1 MFSFQEDVL
10 SPVRIKVIG
19 VGGAGCNAVNTMI
32 TSGLARVDFISAN
45 TDLQALDRSR
55 AAYKVQLGP
64 ERTRGLGAGAR
75 PEIGK
80 ESALESKDQIRECLE
95 GADMVF
101 VTAGMGGGTGT
112 GAAPIVASIARELGI
127 LTVGVVTKPF
137 SYEGHRRMS
146 HADEGI
152 RDLRR
157 HVDTLLVIP
166 NQRLLGIVDKATP
179 LLEAFKVA
187 DDVLRQAIQGIAD
200 VITTTG
206 HVNVDFADVRTVMS
220 HTGRAVMGMGV
231 SRGTNRAIEAA
242 QKAICS
248 PLLEE
253 GSVEGARGV
262 LLNITGGPNMSL
274 HEIEE
279 AASIIQQTADPEANI
294 IVGQVINPDM
304 GDDLVVTVIAT
315 GFEREESPSSQYRT
329 ELVLRWQRGRTRISI
344 APRTCGG
351 RESRMTPW
359 YGWRWLRTMNGM
371 CRRFFV
377 NRRTNHRDAVG
388 HGCIGYYCTGVRF
401 CTRRSAAFFR
411 HARSCRNGDSRCWS
425 AGPGR
430 RRARARMAVVRET
443 SAWD

>member
-1 MFSFQEDVL
+1 MFSFEEDVV

-19 VGGAGCNAVNTMI
+19 VGGAGCNAINTMI
-32 TSGLARVDFISAN
+32 TSGLARVDFIAAN

-55 AAYKVQLGP
+55 ASYKVQLGP
-64 ERTRGLGAGAR
+64 ERTRGLGAGAK
-75 PEIGK
+75 PEVGK
-80 ESALESKDQIRECLE
+80 DSALESKDHIRECLE

-137 SYEGHRRMS
+137 SYEGHRRMI

-231 SRGTNRAIEAA
+231 ARGTNRAIEAA

-279 AASIIQQTADPEANI
+279 AATIVQQTADPEANI

-315 GFEREESPSSQYRT
+315 GFEREEPSTPVPAPAART
-329 ELVLRWQRGRTRISI
+329 SRNGQQATTAAAHTMGERSYAERPLKDLDRPTFLRRMGD
-344 APRTCGG
+344 G
-351 RESRMTPW
+351 RESMDR
-359 YGWRWLRTMNGM
+359 
-371 CRRFFV
+371 V
-377 NRRTNHRDAVG
+377 
-388 HGCIGYYCTGVRF
+388 
-401 CTRRSAAFFR
+401 
-411 HARSCRNGDSRCWS
+411 
-425 AGPGR
+425 
-430 RRARARMAVVRET
+430 AVVTDDE
-443 SAWD
+443 WDVPTFLRKQVD

>member
-19 VGGAGCNAVNTMI
+19 IGGAGCNAINTMI
-32 TSGLARVDFISAN
+32 TSGLSRVDFIASN
-45 TDLQALDRSR
+45 TDLQALDRSL
-55 AAYKVQLGP
+55 APYKIQLGP
-64 ERTRGLGAGAR
+64 DRTRGLGAGAK
-75 PEIGK
+75 PEIGRDA
-80 ESALESKDQIRECLE
+80 ALESREHIRECID

-112 GAAPIVASIARELGI
+112 GAAPIVASIAREMGI

-137 SYEGHRRMS
+137 QYEGQRRHK
-146 HADEGI
+146 HAEEGI
-152 RDLRR
+152 RELRR

-231 SRGTNRAIEAA
+231 ALGANRAIEAA
-242 QKAICS
+242 QKAMCS

-262 LLNITGGPNMSL
+262 LLNITGGPSMSL

-294 IVGQVINPDM
+294 IVGQVINPDI
-304 GDDLVVTVIAT
+304 GEELIITVIAT
-315 GFEREESPSSQYRT
+315 GFERDENSAAAGMETDRALNRPAKPIQPVLAGVVASLGT
-329 ELVLRWQRGRTRISI
+329 ERPVKDLDRPTFLRRMSE
-344 APRTCGG
+344 A
-351 RESRMTPW
+351 RESADRAGLTAEDEWDVPTF
-359 YGWRWLRTMNGM
+359 LRKQT
-371 CRRFFV
+371 
-377 NRRTNHRDAVG
+377 D
-388 HGCIGYYCTGVRF
+388 
-401 CTRRSAAFFR
+401 
-411 HARSCRNGDSRCWS
+411 
-425 AGPGR
+425 
-430 RRARARMAVVRET
+430 
-443 SAWD
+443 

>member
-1 MFSFQEDVL
+1 MFSFQEDAL
-10 SPVRIKVIG
+10 LPVRIKVVG

-32 TSGLARVDFISAN
+32 GSGLARVDFIAAN
-45 TDLQALDRSR
+45 TDLQALDRSL
-55 AAYKVQLGP
+55 APYKIQLGP

-80 ESALESKDQIRECLE
+80 DAALESKDHIRECLE

-112 GAAPIVASIARELGI
+112 GAAPIVASIAREQGI

-137 SYEGHRRMS
+137 QYEGQRRHK
-146 HADEGI
+146 HAEEGI

-166 NQRLLGIVDKATP
+166 NQRLLGIVDKSTP

-206 HVNVDFADVRTVMS
+206 HVNVDFADVRTIMS
-220 HTGRAVMGMGV
+220 HTGRAVMGMGIA
-231 SRGTNRAIEAA
+231 RGTNRAIEAA
-242 QKAICS
+242 QRAICS

-253 GSVEGARGV
+253 GSVQGARGV
-262 LLNITGGPNMSL
+262 LLNITGGPNMTL

-279 AASIIQQTADPEANI
+279 AASIIQQTADADANI

-315 GFEREESPSSQYRT
+315 GFECEEETLSMTSSVEQASVRAAKPVQP
-329 ELVLRWQRGRTRISI
+329 VLAG
-344 APRTCGG
+344 
-351 RESRMTPW
+351 
-359 YGWRWLRTMNGM
+359 
-371 CRRFFV
+371 
-377 NRRTNHRDAVG
+377 VG
-388 HGCIGYYCTGVRF
+388 V
-401 CTRRSAAFFR
+401 SAAMGMPDRPMKDLDRPTFLR
-411 HARSCRNGDSRCWS
+411 QRNDAREAID
-425 AGPGR
+425 
-430 RRARARMAVVRET
+430 RALVAEDE
-443 SAWD
+443 WDVPTFLRKQVN

>member
-1 MFSFQEDVL
+1 MFSFEEDVV

-19 VGGAGCNAVNTMI
+19 VGGAGCNALNTMI
-32 TSGLARVDFISAN
+32 TSGLARVDFIAAN
-45 TDLQALDRSR
+45 TDLQALDRSQ
-55 AAYKVQLGP
+55 ASYKVQLGP
-64 ERTRGLGAGAR
+64 ERTRGLGAGAK
-75 PEIGK
+75 PEVGK
-80 ESALESKDQIRECLE
+80 DSALESKDQIRECLE

-137 SYEGHRRMS
+137 SYEGHRRMIY
-146 HADEGI
+146 AEEGI

-231 SRGTNRAIEAA
+231 ARGTNRAIEAA

-279 AASIIQQTADPEANI
+279 AATIVQQTADPEANI

-315 GFEREESPSSQYRT
+315 GFEREDQSTPVPVAAARS
-329 ELVLRWQRGRTRISI
+329 
-344 APRTCGG
+344 PRTGQQTMGERSYAERPFKDLDRPTFLRRMGDG
-351 RESRMTPW
+351 RESVERTAAVTDDEWDVPTF
-359 YGWRWLRTMNGM
+359 LRKQ
-371 CRRFFV
+371 V
-377 NRRTNHRDAVG
+377 D
-388 HGCIGYYCTGVRF
+388 
-401 CTRRSAAFFR
+401 
-411 HARSCRNGDSRCWS
+411 
-425 AGPGR
+425 
-430 RRARARMAVVRET
+430 
-443 SAWD
+443 

>member
-1 MFSFQEDVL
+1 
-10 SPVRIKVIG
+10 
-19 VGGAGCNAVNTMI
+19 MI
-32 TSGLARVDFISAN
+32 TSGLARVDFIAAN

-55 AAYKVQLGP
+55 ASYKVQLGP
-64 ERTRGLGAGAR
+64 ERTRGLGAGAK
-75 PEIGK
+75 PEVGK
-80 ESALESKDQIRECLE
+80 DSALESKDQIRECLE

-137 SYEGHRRMS
+137 SYEGHRRMVY
-146 HADEGI
+146 ADEGI

-231 SRGTNRAIEAA
+231 ARGTNRAIEAA

-279 AASIIQQTADPEANI
+279 AATIVQQTADPEANI

-315 GFEREESPSSQYRT
+315 GFEREEQHATIPVAAART
-329 ELVLRWQRGRTRISI
+329 SRTGQPAMTGVGQMMGERSYAERPFKDLDRPTFLRRMGE
-344 APRTCGG
+344 A
-351 RESRMTPW
+351 RESTERVGAVTDDEWDVPTF
-359 YGWRWLRTMNGM
+359 LRKQI
-371 CRRFFV
+371 
-377 NRRTNHRDAVG
+377 D
-388 HGCIGYYCTGVRF
+388 
-401 CTRRSAAFFR
+401 
-411 HARSCRNGDSRCWS
+411 
-425 AGPGR
+425 
-430 RRARARMAVVRET
+430 
-443 SAWD
+443 

>member
-1 MFSFQEDVL
+1 MFSFEEDVV

-19 VGGAGCNAVNTMI
+19 VGGAGCNALNTMI
-32 TSGLARVDFISAN
+32 MSGLARVDFIAAN

-55 AAYKVQLGP
+55 ASYKVQLGP
-64 ERTRGLGAGAR
+64 ERTRGLGAGAK
-75 PEIGK
+75 PEVGK
-80 ESALESKDQIRECLE
+80 DSALESKDQIRECLE

-137 SYEGHRRMS
+137 SYEGHRRMV

-231 SRGTNRAIEAA
+231 ARGTNRAIEAA

-279 AASIIQQTADPEANI
+279 AATIVQQTADPDANI

-315 GFEREESPSSQYRT
+315 GFEWEGQPAQVPLAAAR
-329 ELVLRWQRGRTRISI
+329 
-344 APRTCGG
+344 APRTGQQAMAGQTMGERSYAERPFKDLDRPAFLRRMGDG
-351 RESRMTPW
+351 REQMERAAAVTDDEWDVPTF
-359 YGWRWLRTMNGM
+359 LRKQA
-371 CRRFFV
+371 
-377 NRRTNHRDAVG
+377 D
-388 HGCIGYYCTGVRF
+388 
-401 CTRRSAAFFR
+401 
-411 HARSCRNGDSRCWS
+411 
-425 AGPGR
+425 
-430 RRARARMAVVRET
+430 
-443 SAWD
+443 

>member
-10 SPVRIKVIG
+10 LPVRIKVIG

-32 TSGLARVDFISAN
+32 GSGLARVDFISAN
-45 TDLQALDRSR
+45 TDLQALDRSL
-55 AAYKVQLGP
+55 APYKIQLGP
-64 ERTRGLGAGAR
+64 ERTRGLGAGAK

-80 ESALESKDQIRECLE
+80 DAALESKDHIRECLE

-137 SYEGHRRMS
+137 QYEGQRRHK
-146 HADEGI
+146 HAEEGI

-157 HVDTLLVIP
+157 HVDTLLIIP

-206 HVNVDFADVRTVMS
+206 HVNVDFADVRTIMS
-220 HTGRAVMGMGV
+220 HTGRAVMGMGI

-279 AASIIQQTADPEANI
+279 AASIIQQTADSEANI

-315 GFEREESPSSQYRT
+315 GFERDEEPSAVTIGMERSTARAPKPAQPVMAGVGAAASIDRPMKDLDRPT
-329 ELVLRWQRGRTRISI
+329 FLRRMSD
-344 APRTCGG
+344 A
-351 RESRMTPW
+351 RESIDRAALSTDDEWDVPTF
-359 YGWRWLRTMNGM
+359 LRKQ
-371 CRRFFV
+371 V
-377 NRRTNHRDAVG
+377 D
-388 HGCIGYYCTGVRF
+388 
-401 CTRRSAAFFR
+401 
-411 HARSCRNGDSRCWS
+411 
-425 AGPGR
+425 
-430 RRARARMAVVRET
+430 
-443 SAWD
+443 

>member
-19 VGGAGCNAVNTMI
+19 VGGAGCNAVNTMMA
-32 TSGLARVDFISAN
+32 SGLARVDFIAAN

-55 AAYKVQLGP
+55 APYKIQLGP
-64 ERTRGLGAGAR
+64 ERTRGLGAGAK
-75 PEIGK
+75 PEVGK
-80 ESALESKDQIRECLE
+80 DSALESKDHIRECLE

-112 GAAPIVASIARELGI
+112 GAAPIVASIARESGI

-137 SYEGHRRMS
+137 QYEGHRRMS
-146 HADEGI
+146 HAEEGI

-200 VITTTG
+200 VITTAG

-220 HTGRAVMGMGV
+220 HTGRAVMGMGS

-248 PLLEE
+248 PLLED
-253 GSVEGARGV
+253 GSIEGARGV

-279 AASIIQQTADPEANI
+279 AASIVQQTADAEANI

-315 GFEREESPSSQYRT
+315 GFEREEQP
-329 ELVLRWQRGRTRISI
+329 
-344 APRTCGG
+344 APVAAAPERASA
-351 RESRMTPW
+351 RN
-359 YGWRWLRTMNGM
+359 LRTGQQVLSGVSATVTERPHKDLDRPTFLRRMGEPREGM
-371 CRRFFV
+371 ERV
-377 NRRTNHRDAVG
+377 AV
-388 HGCIGYYCTGVRF
+388 
-401 CTRRSAAFFR
+401 AAE
-411 HARSCRNGDSRCWS
+411 D
-425 AGPGR
+425 
-430 RRARARMAVVRET
+430 E
-443 SAWD
+443 WDVPTFLRKQVD

>member
-1 MFSFQEDVL
+1 MFSFEEDVV

-19 VGGAGCNAVNTMI
+19 VGGAGCNALNTMI
-32 TSGLARVDFISAN
+32 MSGLARVDFIAAN

-55 AAYKVQLGP
+55 ASYKVQLGP
-64 ERTRGLGAGAR
+64 ERTRGLGAGAK
-75 PEIGK
+75 PEVGK
-80 ESALESKDQIRECLE
+80 DSALESKDQIRECLE

-137 SYEGHRRMS
+137 SYEGHRRMV

-231 SRGTNRAIEAA
+231 ARGTNRAIEAA

-279 AASIIQQTADPEANI
+279 AATIVQQTAYPDANI

-315 GFEREESPSSQYRT
+315 GFEWEGQPAQVPLAAAR
-329 ELVLRWQRGRTRISI
+329 
-344 APRTCGG
+344 APRTGQHPVAGAGQAMGERSYAERPFKDLDRPTFLRRMGDG
-351 RESRMTPW
+351 REQMERAAAVTDDEWDVPTF
-359 YGWRWLRTMNGM
+359 LRKQA
-371 CRRFFV
+371 
-377 NRRTNHRDAVG
+377 D
-388 HGCIGYYCTGVRF
+388 
-401 CTRRSAAFFR
+401 
-411 HARSCRNGDSRCWS
+411 
-425 AGPGR
+425 
-430 RRARARMAVVRET
+430 
-443 SAWD
+443 

>member
-19 VGGAGCNAVNTMI
+19 IGGAGCNAINTMI
-32 TSGLARVDFISAN
+32 TSGLSRVDFIASN
-45 TDLQALDRSR
+45 TDLQALDRSL
-55 AAYKVQLGP
+55 APYKIQLGP
-64 ERTRGLGAGAR
+64 DRTRGLGAGAK
-75 PEIGK
+75 PEIGRDA
-80 ESALESKDQIRECLE
+80 ALESREHIRECID

-112 GAAPIVASIARELGI
+112 GAAPIVASIAREMGI

-137 SYEGHRRMS
+137 QYEGQRRHK
-146 HADEGI
+146 HAEEGI
-152 RDLRR
+152 RELRR

-231 SRGTNRAIEAA
+231 AQGQNRAIEAA
-242 QKAICS
+242 QKAMCS

-262 LLNITGGPNMSL
+262 LLNITGGPSMSL

-294 IVGQVINPDM
+294 IVGQVINPDI
-304 GDDLVVTVIAT
+304 GEELIITVIAT
-315 GFEREESPSSQYRT
+315 GFERDENLAIAGT
-329 ELVLRWQRGRTRISI
+329 EADRAQNRLTKPIQPVLAGVVASLGTERPIKDLDRPTYLRRISE
-344 APRTCGG
+344 A
-351 RESRMTPW
+351 RESADRAALTGEDEWDVPTF
-359 YGWRWLRTMNGM
+359 LRKQA
-371 CRRFFV
+371 
-377 NRRTNHRDAVG
+377 D
-388 HGCIGYYCTGVRF
+388 
-401 CTRRSAAFFR
+401 
-411 HARSCRNGDSRCWS
+411 
-425 AGPGR
+425 
-430 RRARARMAVVRET
+430 
-443 SAWD
+443 

>member
-1 MFSFQEDVL
+1 MFSFEEDML

-32 TSGLARVDFISAN
+32 ANGLCRVDFIAAN
-45 TDLQALDRSR
+45 TDLQALERSR
-55 AAYKVQLGP
+55 AGFKIQLGP
-64 ERTRGLGAGAR
+64 ERTRGLGAGAK
-75 PEIGK
+75 PEVGK
-80 ESALESKDQIRECLE
+80 DSALESKDDIRESLE
-95 GADMVF
+95 GSDMVF

-146 HADEGI
+146 HAEEGI
-152 RDLRR
+152 RDLKR
-157 HVDTLLVIP
+157 HVDTLLIIP

-179 LLEAFKVA
+179 LLDAFKVA

-242 QKAICS
+242 QKAISC

-274 HEIEE
+274 HEVEE
-279 AASIIQQTADPEANI
+279 AASIIQQAADPEANI

-315 GFEREESPSSQYRT
+315 GFEREEQPAPKPVTVDRGAARSPRSSGQQ
-329 ELVLRWQRGRTRISI
+329 VLAGVQ
-344 APRTCGG
+344 AAVAEMPRKDLDRPTFLRRLG
-351 RESRMTPW
+351 ESREAAERVAVAADDEWDVPTF
-359 YGWRWLRTMNGM
+359 LRKQA
-371 CRRFFV
+371 
-377 NRRTNHRDAVG
+377 D
-388 HGCIGYYCTGVRF
+388 
-401 CTRRSAAFFR
+401 
-411 HARSCRNGDSRCWS
+411 
-425 AGPGR
+425 
-430 RRARARMAVVRET
+430 
-443 SAWD
+443 

>member
-19 VGGAGCNAVNTMI
+19 IGGAGCNAINTMI
-32 TSGLARVDFISAN
+32 TSGLSRVDFIASN
-45 TDLQALDRSR
+45 TDLQALDRSL
-55 AAYKVQLGP
+55 APYKIQLGP
-64 ERTRGLGAGAR
+64 DRTRGLGAGAK
-75 PEIGK
+75 PEIGRDA
-80 ESALESKDQIRECLE
+80 ALESREHIRECID

-112 GAAPIVASIARELGI
+112 GAAPIVASIAREMGI

-137 SYEGHRRMS
+137 QYEGQRRHK
-146 HADEGI
+146 HAEEGI
-152 RDLRR
+152 RELRR

-231 SRGTNRAIEAA
+231 AQGPNRAIEAA
-242 QKAICS
+242 QKAMCS

-262 LLNITGGPNMSL
+262 LLNITGGPSMSL

-294 IVGQVINPDM
+294 IVGQVINPDI
-304 GDDLVVTVIAT
+304 GEELIITVIAT
-315 GFEREESPSSQYRT
+315 GFERDENPTAIGMET
-329 ELVLRWQRGRTRISI
+329 ERAQNRPAKPIQPVLASVVASLGTERPVKDLDRPTFLRRMSE
-344 APRTCGG
+344 A
-351 RESRMTPW
+351 RESADRAALTAEDEWDVPTF
-359 YGWRWLRTMNGM
+359 LRKQT
-371 CRRFFV
+371 
-377 NRRTNHRDAVG
+377 D
-388 HGCIGYYCTGVRF
+388 
-401 CTRRSAAFFR
+401 
-411 HARSCRNGDSRCWS
+411 
-425 AGPGR
+425 
-430 RRARARMAVVRET
+430 
-443 SAWD
+443 

>member
-10 SPVRIKVIG
+10 LPVRIKVIG
-19 VGGAGCNAVNTMI
+19 VGGAGSNAVNTMI
-32 TSGLARVDFISAN
+32 ASGLARVDFIAAN
-45 TDLQALDRSR
+45 TDLQALDRSM
-55 AAYKVQLGP
+55 APYKIQLGP
-64 ERTRGLGAGAR
+64 ERTRGLGAGAK

-80 ESALESKDQIRECLE
+80 DAALESKDHIRECLE
-95 GADMVF
+95 GADMAF

-112 GAAPIVASIARELGI
+112 GAAPIVASVAREMGI

-137 SYEGHRRMS
+137 QYEGQRRHK
-146 HADEGI
+146 HAEEGI

-166 NQRLLGIVDKATP
+166 NQRLLGIVDKSTP

-200 VITTTG
+200 VITTAG

-231 SRGTNRAIEAA
+231 ARGLNRAIEAA

-262 LLNITGGPNMSL
+262 LLNITGGPSMSL

-279 AASIIQQTADPEANI
+279 AASIIQQTADSEANI

-304 GDDLVVTVIAT
+304 DEDLVVTVIAT
-315 GFEREESPSSQYRT
+315 GFEGEGDIGATSVAVERT
-329 ELVLRWQRGRTRISI
+329 TTARASKPAQPVLAGVGATSGSDRPMKDLDRPTFLRRMSD
-344 APRTCGG
+344 A
-351 RESRMTPW
+351 RESLDRAALVAEDEWDVPTF
-359 YGWRWLRTMNGM
+359 LRKQP
-371 CRRFFV
+371 
-377 NRRTNHRDAVG
+377 D
-388 HGCIGYYCTGVRF
+388 
-401 CTRRSAAFFR
+401 
-411 HARSCRNGDSRCWS
+411 
-425 AGPGR
+425 
-430 RRARARMAVVRET
+430 
-443 SAWD
+443 

>member
-1 MFSFQEDVL
+1 MFSFQEDLL

-19 VGGAGCNAVNTMI
+19 IGGGGCNAINTMI
-32 TSGLARVDFISAN
+32 TSGLARVDFIAGN
-45 TDLQALDRSR
+45 TDLQALDRSL
-55 AAYKVQLGP
+55 APYKIQLGP
-64 ERTRGLGAGAR
+64 ERTRGLGAGAK
-75 PEIGK
+75 PEIGRDA
-80 ESALESKDQIRECLE
+80 ALESKEHIRECLE

-112 GAAPIVASIARELGI
+112 GAAPIVASIAREMGI

-137 SYEGHRRMS
+137 QYEGQRRQK
-146 HADEGI
+146 HAEEGI

-157 HVDTLLVIP
+157 HVDTLLIIP
-166 NQRLLGIVDKATP
+166 NQRLLGIVDKSTP

-231 SRGTNRAIEAA
+231 SYGPNRAIEAA
-242 QKAICS
+242 QKAMCS

-262 LLNITGGPNMSL
+262 LLNITGGPSMSL

-304 GDDLVVTVIAT
+304 GEELIITVIAT
-315 GFEREESPSSQYRT
+315 GFEREEDSAAATIGADRGMSRPAKPVPS
-329 ELVLRWQRGRTRISI
+329 VLAGMGASLAVDRPMKDLDRPAFLRRMNEV
-344 APRTCGG
+344 
-351 RESRMTPW
+351 RESMDRAVLTAEDEWDVPTF
-359 YGWRWLRTMNGM
+359 LRKQT
-371 CRRFFV
+371 
-377 NRRTNHRDAVG
+377 D
-388 HGCIGYYCTGVRF
+388 
-401 CTRRSAAFFR
+401 
-411 HARSCRNGDSRCWS
+411 
-425 AGPGR
+425 
-430 RRARARMAVVRET
+430 
-443 SAWD
+443 

>member
-1 MFSFQEDVL
+1 MFSFQEDML

-19 VGGAGCNAVNTMI
+19 IGGAGCNAINTMI
-32 TSGLARVDFISAN
+32 TSGLARVDFIAGN
-45 TDLQALDRSR
+45 TDLQALDRSL
-55 AAYKVQLGP
+55 APYKIQLGP
-64 ERTRGLGAGAR
+64 ERTRGLGAGAK
-75 PEIGK
+75 PEIGRDA
-80 ESALESKDQIRECLE
+80 ALESKEHIRECLE

-112 GAAPIVASIARELGI
+112 GAAPIVASIAREMGI

-137 SYEGHRRMS
+137 QYEGKRRNQ
-146 HADEGI
+146 HAEEGI

-157 HVDTLLVIP
+157 HVDTLLIIP
-166 NQRLLGIVDKATP
+166 NQRLLGIVDKSTP

-231 SRGTNRAIEAA
+231 SYGPNRAIEAA
-242 QKAICS
+242 QKAMCS

-262 LLNITGGPNMSL
+262 LLNISGGPSMSL

-304 GDDLVVTVIAT
+304 GEELIITVIAT
-315 GFEREESPSSQYRT
+315 GFEREEDSAAATIGADRGMSRPAKPIQP
-329 ELVLRWQRGRTRISI
+329 VLAGMVASLTADRPLKDLDRPTFLRRMNDV
-344 APRTCGG
+344 
-351 RESRMTPW
+351 RESMDRAALTAEDEWDVPTF
-359 YGWRWLRTMNGM
+359 LRKQT
-371 CRRFFV
+371 
-377 NRRTNHRDAVG
+377 D
-388 HGCIGYYCTGVRF
+388 
-401 CTRRSAAFFR
+401 
-411 HARSCRNGDSRCWS
+411 
-425 AGPGR
+425 
-430 RRARARMAVVRET
+430 
-443 SAWD
+443 

>member
-10 SPVRIKVIG
+10 LPVRIKVIG
-19 VGGAGCNAVNTMI
+19 IGGAGCNAVNTMI
-32 TSGLARVDFISAN
+32 TSGLARVDFIAAN
-45 TDLQALDRSR
+45 TDLQALDRSL
-55 AAYKVQLGP
+55 APYKVQLGP
-64 ERTRGLGAGAR
+64 ERTRGLGAGAK

-80 ESALESKDQIRECLE
+80 DAALESRDHVRECLE

-137 SYEGHRRMS
+137 QYEGQRR
-146 HADEGI
+146 HKYAEEGI

-166 NQRLLGIVDKATP
+166 NQRLLGIVDKSTP

-231 SRGTNRAIEAA
+231 SRGPNRAIEAA

-262 LLNITGGPNMSL
+262 LLNITGGSTMSL

-304 GDDLVVTVIAT
+304 GEELVVTVIAT
-315 GFEREESPSSQYRT
+315 GFEPEAEAASVPIVAERT
-329 ELVLRWQRGRTRISI
+329 TARACKPAQPVLAGVGAAVAVDRPVKDLDRPTFLRRMSD
-344 APRTCGG
+344 A
-351 RESRMTPW
+351 RESIDRAALAVEDEWDVPTF
-359 YGWRWLRTMNGM
+359 LRKQT
-371 CRRFFV
+371 
-377 NRRTNHRDAVG
+377 D
-388 HGCIGYYCTGVRF
+388 
-401 CTRRSAAFFR
+401 
-411 HARSCRNGDSRCWS
+411 
-425 AGPGR
+425 
-430 RRARARMAVVRET
+430 
-443 SAWD
+443 